1 MKQKLKYIF
10 HPRVIIPTLLSA
22 AFLAFLL
29 TFANSGQVGGDLL
42 RAAEGVWLPALLL
55 AVVYLAVKLL
65 QWRLY
70 LGRLGLKPGWQEVL
84 VPYAG
89 GEMSNSLPMGVY
101 LENYLLKGSTG
112 SAVGRSAAATTWMLI
127 TEVVTCLLALLVLGV
142 PGWPWVR
149 PVAAFL
155 AVGMLLVG
163 FFFFRTRFVAAWL
176 EKWQPHRSALRLA
189 REGMKEFLEGS
200 DELFSWRTFATGLPL
215 CAVYLGAQA
224 TILYVVGNMLVA
236 PTQPWT
242 WTDAATAYAF
252 SLVIVLLV
260 PALPQ
265 LGSVEVSG
273 LGVMLQFGI
282 SKNLAVGSFLA
293 VRLLATGAII
303 LVCGLVLV
311 ALHRE
316 LGETFRRLSRVGR
329 PGKKCYGDEGYIGR
343 EGFAKGMQNLDG
355 EPCDQGAETPFPT

>member
-42 RAAEGVWLPALLL
+42 RAAAGVWLPALLL

-127 TEVVTCLLALLVLGV
+127 T
-142 PGWPWVR
+142 
-149 PVAAFL
+149 
-155 AVGMLLVG
+155 
-163 FFFFRTRFVAAWL
+163 
-176 EKWQPHRSALRLA
+176 
-189 REGMKEFLEGS
+189 
-200 DELFSWRTFATGLPL
+200 
-215 CAVYLGAQA
+215 
-224 TILYVVGNMLVA
+224 
-236 PTQPWT
+236 
-242 WTDAATAYAF
+242 
-252 SLVIVLLV
+252 
-260 PALPQ
+260 
-265 LGSVEVSG
+265 
-273 LGVMLQFGI
+273 
-282 SKNLAVGSFLA
+282 
-293 VRLLATGAII
+293 
-303 LVCGLVLV
+303 
-311 ALHRE
+311 
-316 LGETFRRLSRVGR
+316 
-329 PGKKCYGDEGYIGR
+329 
-343 EGFAKGMQNLDG
+343 
-355 EPCDQGAETPFPT
+355 